1 MEAYES
7 FAKVYD
13 LFMDDTPYEQ
23 WCDWIQ
29 EQLQAAGIREGLV
42 LDLGC
47 GTGKMTRLLARNGYD
62 MTGVDS
68 SVQMLELALQQEE
81 ETNYSILYLHQDMR
95 EFELYGTVK
104 AIVSTC
110 DCVNYVTEEAD
121 LLQVFSLVNNYLDP
135 GGLFLFDFNTVYKYA
150 DMVGDCT
157 IADNREEGSFI
168 WENYYDEEEQINE
181 YDLTLF
187 IREESGLYRK
197 YEENHYQRAYSIEQ
211 IKRLLAQSG
220 LEFVAAYDDY
230 TRNTATDIS
239 ERICVVAREVK
250 KKR

>member
-13 LFMDDTPYEQ
+13 IFMNDTPYEQ
-23 WCDWIQ
+23 WCEWIQ
-29 EQLQAAGIREGLV
+29 EQLHAEGIREGLV

-47 GTGKMTRLLARNGYD
+47 GTGRMTRLLARSGYD
-62 MTGVDS
+62 MTGVDN
-68 SVQMLELALQQEE
+68 SVEMLGLALKEDS
-81 ETNYSILYLHQDMR
+81 NHSILYLNQDMK
-95 EFELYGTVK
+95 EFELYGTVR

-110 DCVNYVTEEAD
+110 DCINYITEEAD
-121 LLQVFSLVNNYLDP
+121 LLQVFLLANNYLDP

-150 DMVGDCT
+150 EMMGNCT
-157 IADNREEGSFI
+157 IAENREEGSFI

-187 IREESGLYRK
+187 IREESGLYHK
-197 YEENHYQRAYSIEQ
+197 YEENHYQRAYSLEQ

-220 LEFVAAYDDY
+220 LEFVAACDDY
-230 TRNTATDIS
+230 TGNIATDVS
-239 ERICVVAREVK
+239 ERICVIAREVQK
-250 KKR
+250 